1 MDSWV
6 IMMPRERILVDCL
19 SLSDTVSVHRI
30 SNWLRFASLRT
41 FLINFSITWHYTF
54 SLLRNDCNIHAPVH
68 FKGCNYEIVHA
79 QRLFFL
85 SILSICQQLKTVKPL
100 HFATGGQYAT
110 AGLWSVSSGQCI
122 WPMMSRM
129 MGCQLD
135 GSLSVMAKI
144 WQEEFN
150 TCQWQEGKLNSKE
163 IHKA

>member
-30 SNWLRFASLRT
+30 SNRLRFARIRM

-79 QRLFFL
+79 QRLFSYRSCPSVSNWGEL
-85 SILSICQQLKTVKPL
+85 NRCILPL
-100 HFATGGQYAT
+100 VVSMLPLDCGQYPQDSAFDRWCPGWWAVT
-110 AGLWSVSSGQCI
+110 VRRQLVS
-122 WPMMSRM
+122 
-129 MGCQLD
+129 D
-135 GSLSVMAKI
+135 G
-144 WQEEFN
+144 
-150 TCQWQEGKLNSKE
+150 
-163 IHKA
+163 